1 MMKTAILLST
11 YRPNAVFLAE
21 LLDSIEKQTVASELV
36 QRDDSETKLGAMKSF
51 ETLLREND
59 GFDYYA
65 FADQDDVW
73 KPEKMERLEQIMAL
87 AESRYG
93 KQTPIVVHCD
103 LEVVDANLETIA
115 KSFWKYSG
123 LNPAMLDK
131 SLPYL
136 TISNCVT
143 GCAML
148 MNAAARE
155 VSLPFGKQ
163 AYMHDQWIA
172 QSVLR
177 HGGQVIPVHQSLVL
191 YRQHGDN
198 TLGAVEYRGLTLRNP
213 ALKRK
218 LFWQAFRA
226 GKGICW
232 HTMTGFLYWKIQ
244 HLIARL

>member
-21 LLDSIEKQTVASELV
+21 MLDSIEKQTVPAELI
-36 QRDDSETKLGAMKSF
+36 QRDDTETKLGAMHSF
-51 ETLLREND
+51 ETLLREAEGYD
-59 GFDYYA
+59 CYA

-73 KPEKMERLEQIMAL
+73 KPEKMERLLEIMAL
-87 AESRYG
+87 AEGRYG

-103 LEVVDANLETIA
+103 LEVVNANLETIA
-115 KSFWKYSG
+115 KSFWRYAG
-123 LNPAMLDK
+123 LNPAMLD
-131 SLPYL
+131 SNLRYL

-148 MNAAARE
+148 LNAAARE

-177 HGGQVIPVHQSLVL
+177 NGGKVIPVNEQLVL

-198 TLGAVEYRGLTLRNP
+198 TLGAVEHRGLTLRNWGF
-213 ALKRK
+213 KRK

-232 HTMTGFLYWKIQ
+232 HTLTAFVYWKIR
-244 HLIARL
+244 HWIARL